1 MKMNDNEKLK
11 ILIEELEAISNVH
24 IKETITFETVI
35 RLLGERDIL
44 LTECDEKLVQR
55 LIKMVR

>member
-1 MKMNDNEKLK
+1 MNDNEKLK

-35 RLLGERDIL
+35 RLLGERDIF
-44 LTECDEKLVQR
+44 LTSCDDELVHRLAKLIR
-55 LIKMVR
+55 R

>member
-1 MKMNDNEKLK
+1 MNNNEKLK
-11 ILIEELEAISNVH
+11 ILVEELEAISNVH
-24 IKETITFETVI
+24 IKETIKFETVI

-44 LTECDEKLVQR
+44 LTECDEELVQR